1 MAKQGKQASQSRP
14 GKHNQK
20 PYNRTTTPSTAS
32 SITPPSQPAGTPAKR
47 PRTGSS
53 ASSTPSTPSSRPAG
67 TSVTNSGAGASTS
80 STSSRPP
87 SQPAKPPVTKSR
99 TGVSAF
105 APPSSASSSSSTSLS
120 QSAGTPAKKS
130 RAGPSASS
138 TSSRP
143 PSQPAGTPVTNSG
156 AGTSTSST
164 SSRPPSQTAGT
175 PVTNSQTGPSAF
187 APPVA
192 VSAPLVTV
200 SKIPLKHSV
209 YIPPSKKHDFIEPNP
224 PFKQQQKQ
232 QKQKQQQ
239 QRFSVGPFHSLVQS
253 HPNYLSPK
261 RHPTSFEPDSGHPE
275 VSAPR
280 TETNAVD
287 EPMKT
292 FLRLCP
298 ADGSTTK
305 PEASHVTVL
314 DDTVTV
320 LDGTK
325 GLMGPSQNSES
336 QKSFKHK
343 FTKVFDETKTHSRV
357 FEETCLPL
365 LTPMLRQN
373 NYKAA
378 VFSYG
383 GSNSGKT
390 QLIVGSSGQSGILPR
405 ALEVL
410 LSSIAKC
417 SQEEDMLTLYRPV
430 GLHGVEQVNLDE
442 YKHNDHIESIRKLDQ
457 NLATLSQKLN
467 KDPIDFSVDNL
478 SAERQGSLN
487 RRVVSLPEGMNYS
500 IWVSCAEI
508 YTERIYD
515 LLAASS
521 EPAPPFVNPTD
532 SMRPELHLEADTVTA
547 TGEKYNIHGLREVEV
562 RTMEEAML
570 VLRAGFRQQQ
580 VSSAYFDKSSPK
592 SHCVVTIK
600 VLKAPQFG
608 LSAREVAAKGKL
620 SVSRLSFVDLAGP
633 EHIRNANNTSQ
644 GLGDGGNVDTSL
656 MVLGHCLEV
665 LRFNQ
670 TVKSEISLEVP
681 FRRSKL
687 TQLFEGALE
696 PDSADSHVCLIINV
710 NPFQSA
716 FDDMTQSLQFSS
728 VATEITPEDSKMSF
742 SNIKRQLGSSTL
754 GPQPQT
760 TSQTAGNSNAQ
771 QHPEDAVA
779 LIQNQRDSLYMELEN
794 VRRRLYFIESES
806 REAVVSDMMEH
817 SLTGFASSSSDEDKK
832 MVADLTEKLEDLEEQ
847 RSMEL
852 EEQQTIFEAR
862 ERSRDQDVDKL
873 NDQLAESEST
883 REQLEA
889 TVQHQ
894 EEQIKQLKQDL
905 ADRDAKQLAQEESLR
920 STALSLDQEVK
931 RLEQLVEEN
940 EFARLEQEK
949 SAEAE
954 HHKLEELVEKLTTDL
969 SNSLNDRDNLRDK
982 LREQSAKDQELAQL
996 RVQLTDQLRE
1006 QSARDQE
1013 LARLKDQIIDQLREQ
1028 SAKDQELARLK
1039 DQLIDQLREQSAKDQ
1054 KLAQLEDVVETSSN
1068 PRENLSREQSAKDQE
1083 LAQQKEKLAQLKEE
1097 LAASDK
1103 RRCLKEVGLESNN
1116 GQTAVALV
1124 RGLEVSEDRL
1134 RTLETELAETKEDL
1148 NALRAWFS
1156 QAPVSKRAHGVAPD
1170 ATPEPSTTG
1179 AHVHEVSDDP
1189 LVGMDQE
1196 VSDNPSVDIEQMIS
1210 DGPSVGMEQVV
1221 SVDPS
1226 VRLEQ
1231 LISESLAVKR
1241 LEAILEAREQSV
1253 KQVDVEENG
1262 VEHASETIVKQN
1274 DPMAVQD
1281 EDPTAVQEEDRTI
1294 SKDKAEATST
1304 EQVSSPHAAHGY
1316 DSMMPPAEAE
1326 AEPRSAVS
1334 TTEQI
1339 SLPHAEH
1346 GYDSMMPAVAE
1357 AEPSSVVCTA
1367 AAQPD
1372 FGGVAVIDPVSD
1384 GFRPVKHKLRQPV
1397 TAKPRFHVL
1406 HALLTSQKPNQ
1417 HSIAIVDKTGG
1428 IVSVAQDDYSYSAL
1442 APQHSTRQHP
1452 TNSEAGQKVYQEVDQ
1467 EDIAEELPVHQTPEA
1482 PATSSHV
1489 PMHSGD
1495 TTAEY
1500 QADAGTT
1507 ELVDVTAA
1515 QGPLT
1520 LHTTAQVS
1528 PSDDVDTIQPVITL
1542 GDHGCNMQAE
1552 PTQGFEAE
1560 DDIPAEPLRDVGAE
1574 GQVWLGELDEESQD
1588 GLVKMSPGHHQSSSF
1603 MIDDHVGTRAA
1614 ETSPVQPM
1622 YPKLIPLSL
1631 SPPPVS
1637 SLSLFARSE
1646 AVIANDRSPS
1656 LRPTPWSEEPG
1667 TPLRFP
1673 GRRDAD
1679 EKLDS
1684 SSLLPPPDDIFMD
1697 RSDAEKAGSHSHA
1710 GVDTDD
1716 EFGGVKY
1723 EDEYEEGE
1731 LHGVTSDEYSSAQES
1746 WGPWEEEANGASK
1759 EMIPEDKEND
1769 DPNENRRSVESL
1781 SAKAKAK
1788 AKAIEPEE
1796 IKKEEDESMTRDS
1809 HNVALKPKSKKRKL
1823 RQAATVFGEE
1833 MNEEVDMFEQPAKM
1847 DTPRL
1852 FPKVKSSQKQKHKN
1866 NKMH

>member
-1 MAKQGKQASQSRP
+1 MSV
-14 GKHNQK
+14 
-20 PYNRTTTPSTAS
+20 PST
-32 SITPPSQPAGTPAKR
+32 I
-47 PRTGSS
+47 
-53 ASSTPSTPSSRPAG
+53 
-67 TSVTNSGAGASTS
+67 SV
-80 STSSRPP
+80 
-87 SQPAKPPVTKSR
+87 
-99 TGVSAF
+99 
-105 APPSSASSSSSTSLS
+105 
-120 QSAGTPAKKS
+120 
-130 RAGPSASS
+130 
-138 TSSRP
+138 
-143 PSQPAGTPVTNSG
+143 
-156 AGTSTSST
+156 
-164 SSRPPSQTAGT
+164 
-175 PVTNSQTGPSAF
+175 
-187 APPVA
+187 
-192 VSAPLVTV
+192 
-200 SKIPLKHSV
+200 
-209 YIPPSKKHDFIEPNP
+209 
-224 PFKQQQKQ
+224 
-232 QKQKQQQ
+232 
-239 QRFSVGPFHSLVQS
+239 
-253 HPNYLSPK
+253 
-261 RHPTSFEPDSGHPE
+261 DSGHPE

-390 QLIVGSSGQSGILPR
+390 QLIVGSSGQAGILPR

-760 TSQTAGNSNAQ
+760 TSQTAGDSNAQ

-806 REAVVSDMMEH
+806 REAVMSDMMEH

-1103 RRCLKEVGLESNN
+1103 RRCLMEVGLESNN

-1241 LEAILEAREQSV
+1241 LEAILEARKQSV

-1262 VEHASETIVKQN
+1262 VEHTSETIAKQN

-1294 SKDKAEATST
+1294 SKDKAEATS
-1304 EQVSSPHAAHGY
+1304 
-1316 DSMMPPAEAE
+1316 
-1326 AEPRSAVS
+1326 
-1334 TTEQI
+1334 TEQI

-1384 GFRPVKHKLRQPV
+1384 DDKRSYRQSLSDNARLGRVQDFAQSSTSSGNQSPPSPASMSFTHFSPARNQTSTRSRSLTRQEESLASPRMTIRTRHSLPSTPLASTRSRLEVLEPPVK
-1397 TAKPRFHVL
+1397 KPRL
-1406 HALLTSQKPNQ
+1406 STS
-1417 HSIAIVDKTGG
+1417 
-1428 IVSVAQDDYSYSAL
+1428 AQ
-1442 APQHSTRQHP
+1442 STLVFDE

-1614 ETSPVQPM
+1614 ETSPVQPL

-1684 SSLLPPPDDIFMD
+1684 LSPLPPPDDIFMD

-1809 HNVALKPKSKKRKL
+1809 HNVVLKPKSKKRKL

-1833 MNEEVDMFEQPAKM
+1833 MNEEVDMFEQPAKV

-1852 FPKVKSSQKQKHKN
+1852 FPKVKPSQKQKHKN